1 MAIDF
6 DALFAA
12 YARERMT
19 VTDDTPEDEIEEAA
33 YALYHDFLETPLA
46 ELDGRTTKEYAA
58 ELGTYG
64 LLDEVLE
71 CTREGI
77 KPTDHLLDCL
87 LKDEAAAE
95 AALCE
100 VLYDDAITSAEGV
113 FVIDLLMDLE
123 SRKPLL
129 RYEEIL
135 LNEDADD
142 ALADAA
148 AEAVIALNDGET
160 AQELLRALPRMMGES
175 TVRRI
180 CDVLSYIPVEG
191 AFEALSAV
199 FTASPDALSAQC
211 LMRLGDPRGAE
222 VLIDALPEAA
232 LRYGDYLAIREAA
245 EALGAVVDYER
256 EFYGDADY
264 ELMRGMMDE

>member
-160 AQELLRALPRMMGES
+160 AQEKQGDGKQHQKQKLGFPPAVKHQAKEQKHCIFRPDRCQKIGDQH
-175 TVRRI
+175 RRQKI
-180 CDVLSYIPVEG
+180 V
-191 AFEALSAV
+191 
-199 FTASPDALSAQC
+199 
-211 LMRLGDPRGAE
+211 
-222 VLIDALPEAA
+222 
-232 LRYGDYLAIREAA
+232 
-245 EALGAVVDYER
+245 
-256 EFYGDADY
+256 
-264 ELMRGMMDE
+264 